1 MTAVPKAPFQELLQW
16 PQSFSVCCSIPL
28 RSLYT
33 TVSVS
38 VLAFVCTTPQLALV
52 GCLWLTLVESA
63 SITSQIP
70 MKSCTES
77 EGTVELTVPL
87 WGPGCMCVW
96 RGQFAC
102 PSAHLTTLLDHS
114 SVSGLC
120 IGGKVFSRLAGSW
133 KPFWSHLDR
142 ESQDRWYSGMCSR
155 SSLRNLWPV
164 GRNKAEG
171 PKKSKALEGVRSLRP
186 RVRAA
191 SYPCECMY

>member
-1 MTAVPKAPFQELLQW
+1 MAAVPTAPFQELLQW

-77 EGTVELTVPL
+77 EGTGELTVPL
-87 WGPGCMCVW
+87 WGPGCMCVE
-96 RGQFAC
+96 RAVCMSIC
-102 PSAHLTTLLDHS
+102 PLNSPSWSFLSLAAYVLVVNLLSANW
-114 SVSGLC
+114 
-120 IGGKVFSRLAGSW
+120 I
-133 KPFWSHLDR
+133 
-142 ESQDRWYSGMCSR
+142 
-155 SSLRNLWPV
+155 
-164 GRNKAEG
+164 
-171 PKKSKALEGVRSLRP
+171 LETVL
-186 RVRAA
+186 
-191 SYPCECMY
+191 